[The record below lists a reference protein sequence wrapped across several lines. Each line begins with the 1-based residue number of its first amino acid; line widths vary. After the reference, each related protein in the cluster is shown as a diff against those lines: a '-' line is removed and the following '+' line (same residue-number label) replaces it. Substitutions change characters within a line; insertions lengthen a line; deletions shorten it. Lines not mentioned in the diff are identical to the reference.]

1 MVQLRLTLACLPLL
15 VTACTVGPDYHRPAV
30 PGEAAPWAEP
40 VNAAE
45 VDLAPWSKLGD
56 PVLADLID
64 RALAAN
70 LDIAEAEG
78 RLREAR
84 AQLGAARANGAPQAS
99 LNASAQQNRTSLN
112 GAVPLGSFPG
122 YQRNF
127 ALYTAGFDASWEID
141 LWGGQ
146 RRSVE
151 SAQDQITAAH
161 ARAADVRLQVVAE
174 VVRAY
179 AQLRGSQ
186 AMLTAA
192 RADAEAQ
199 AQTADIIRQRL
210 AAGESARGD
219 ETRAREA
226 ARTAHAPI
234 AGIEADTHAAAY
246 SLALL
251 TGRAPEALNALVDT
265 PAAIPELPAN
275 VAVGARADMLRRRPD
290 LRAAEA
296 DLATATANVGVQTA
310 SLYPRLSLTG
320 GIDPQSRALDNLAS
334 GNSLGFAVGP
344 RLSWALFD
352 GGRVRAQIR
361 AATARTD
368 QAAARYTKAVLAA
381 LADSETAINRYA
393 AWRATVAERDAALAA
408 SAKSLEL
415 ARQRFAA
422 GEDDKLA
429 LLQAQSAFANAQ
441 RAASQ
446 AHEAGFESYA
456 ALVKALGGGWQ
467 QTETP

>member
-1 MVQLRLTLACLPLL
+1 MRRFTLACLPLL
-15 VTACTVGPDYHRPAV
+15 VAACTVGPDYHRPVVA
-30 PGEAAPWAEP
+30 GET
-40 VNAAE
+40 
-45 VDLAPWSKLGD
+45 APWSSPADAADVDLTPWSRLGD
-56 PVLADLID
+56 PVLADLIK
-64 RALAAN
+64 RALVAN

-84 AQLGAARANGAPQAS
+84 AQLGATRANGVPQATLS
-99 LNASAQQNRTSLN
+99 GSAQQNRTSLN

-127 ALYTAGFDASWEID
+127 ALYNAGFDASWEID

-146 RRSVE
+146 RRAVE
-151 SAQDQITAAH
+151 SAQAQIAAAH
-161 ARAADVRLQVVAE
+161 ARAADVHLQVVAE

-179 AQLRGSQ
+179 AQLRGAQ

-199 AQTADIIRQRL
+199 AESAEIIRQRL
-210 AAGESARGD
+210 AAGESPRGD

-234 AGIEADTHAAAY
+234 AGIAADAQAAADA
-246 SLALL
+246 LALL
-251 TGRAPEALNALVDT
+251 TGRAPEALRGLAAT
-265 PAAIPELPAN
+265 PAAMPELPAN
-275 VAVGARADMLRRRPD
+275 VAVGARADMVRRRPD
-290 LRAAEA
+290 VRAAEA

-310 SLYPRLSLTG
+310 SLYPRLSLNG
-320 GIDPQSRALDNLAS
+320 GVDPQSRAIGNLAS

-352 GGRVRAQIR
+352 GGRVRAQIGAANAR
-361 AATARTD
+361 ADQATAR
-368 QAAARYTKAVLAA
+368 YTRAVLAA
-381 LADSETAINRYA
+381 LADSETAINRFA
-393 AWRATVAERDAALAA
+393 AWGATMAERDAALTA
-408 SAKSLEL
+408 SARSLDL
-415 ARQRFAA
+415 ARQRYQA

-441 RAASQ
+441 RASFQ
-446 AHEAGFESYA
+446 AHEAAFEAYA

-467 QTETP
+467 ETEAR

>member
-1 MVQLRLTLACLPLL
+1 MRRFTLVCLPLL
-15 VTACTVGPDYHRPAV
+15 VAGCTVGPDYHRPAV
-30 PGEAAPWAEP
+30 TGEAAPWASP
-40 VNAAE
+40 ANVSD
-45 VDLAPWSKLGD
+45 VDLAPWTKLGD
-56 PVLADLID
+56 PVLADLIT

-84 AQLGAARANGAPQAS
+84 AQLGATRANGSPQATLS
-99 LNASAQQNRTSLN
+99 ASAQQTRTSLN

-127 ALYTAGFDASWEID
+127 ALYNAGFDASWEID

-146 RRSVE
+146 RRAVE
-151 SAQDQITAAH
+151 SAQGQIAAAH

-179 AQLRGSQ
+179 AQLRGTQ

-192 RADAEAQ
+192 RADAAAQ
-199 AQTADIIRQRL
+199 AETADIIRQRL

-219 ETRAREA
+219 ESHAREA
-226 ARTAHAPI
+226 ARTAQAPI
-234 AGIEADTHAAAY
+234 AGLESDAHAAAFT
-246 SLALL
+246 LALL
-251 TGRAPEALNALVDT
+251 TGRAPEALSALVDT
-265 PAAIPELPAN
+265 PAAMPVLPAN
-275 VAVGARADMLRRRPD
+275 LGVGARADMLSRRPD
-290 LRAAEA
+290 VRAAEA
-296 DLATATANVGVQTA
+296 DLAAATANVGVQTA

-320 GIDPQSRALDNLAS
+320 GVDPQSRALGNLAT

-361 AATARTD
+361 AADARTD
-368 QAAARYTKAVLAA
+368 QATARYTKAVLAA
-381 LADSETAINRYA
+381 LSDSETAINRYA
-393 AWRATVAERDAALAA
+393 AWRSTVAEREAALAA
-408 SAKSLEL
+408 NARSLDL
-415 ARQRFAA
+415 ANQRYQA
-422 GEDDKLA
+422 GEDDRLA

-441 RAASQ
+441 RAVFQ
-446 AHEAGFESYA
+446 AHEAAFEAYA
-456 ALVKALGGGWQ
+456 ALVKALGGGWH
-467 QTETP
+467 EADAP

>member
-1 MVQLRLTLACLPLL
+1 MRRFMLVSLPLL
-15 VTACTVGPDYHRPAV
+15 ATACTVGPDYHRPV
-30 PGEAAPWAEP
+30 VTGEAASWASAANASAVDPTPWA
-40 VNAAE
+40 
-45 VDLAPWSKLGD
+45 KLGD
-56 PVLADLID
+56 PVLADLISQ
-64 RALAAN
+64 ALAAN

-84 AQLGAARANGAPQAS
+84 AQLGATRANGAPQATLS
-99 LNASAQQNRTSLN
+99 ASAQQNRTSLN

-127 ALYTAGFDASWEID
+127 ALYNAGFDASWEID

-146 RRSVE
+146 RRAVE
-151 SAQDQITAAH
+151 SAQAQIAAAH

-199 AQTADIIRQRL
+199 AESAEIIRQRL
-210 AAGESARGD
+210 AAGESPRGD

-234 AGIEADTHAAAY
+234 AGIEADAHAAAD

-251 TGRAPEALNALVDT
+251 TGRAPEALRALAAT
-265 PAAIPELPAN
+265 PAAMPELPAN

-290 LRAAEA
+290 VRAAEA

-310 SLYPRLSLTG
+310 SLYPRLSLNG
-320 GIDPQSRALDNLAS
+320 GLDPQSRALGNLAS

-352 GGRVRAQIR
+352 GGRVRAQIG
-361 AATARTD
+361 AANARTD
-368 QAAARYTKAVLAA
+368 QATARYTRAVLAA

-393 AWRATVAERDAALAA
+393 AWGATMAERDAALAA
-408 SAKSLEL
+408 SARSLDL
-415 ARQRFAA
+415 ARQRYQA

-429 LLQAQSAFANAQ
+429 LLQAQSAYANAQ
-441 RAASQ
+441 RASFQ
-446 AHEAGFESYA
+446 AHEAAFEAYA

-467 QTETP
+467 ETEAR